1 MKPERKPCGTRS
13 PRETARREL
22 PSTAATEMII
32 RRKEKEL
39 ERKEERTRVRKR
51 PMGKR
56 TRNRAGSTTPLGVA
70 PAVRS
75 ALFLHE
81 GPGGSQ
87 RGAGPGLQLPNVSD
101 LSGVGGKGTAS
112 MAKENPFMSCF
123 DTAVLED
130 GQPKVQ
136 DPVWTTKALKQPG
149 WKEKKGSRNNR
160 AGNNHRGK
168 PLHDLESWSELTSLD
183 QLPKKWWKPTENS
196 KGGYQYQTE
205 VKILGRYVGCLLD
218 GCAGC
223 NSVTEELVVGAI
235 KAALKDSISTDS
247 SKFPVAQLEC
257 WPKEEVVMGL
267 ANGAPIN
274 LKGAAVI
281 RVTFPEVTGK
291 KDREI
296 LVRAKIIAKGCST
309 WQGLILGGR
318 ALHAVERGGLGFR
331 PGANAHIFDA
341 LGARLPRKEETEEY
355 AEHAYP
361 HVAVQKSL
369 FERAWDKES
378 EVRGSF
384 DVLWQGALGW

>member
-1 MKPERKPCGTRS
+1 MKPERKPCGARS

-51 PMGKR
+51 PMGNGQETVQVLQHRWGLHPRFEVPFFARRTGRLTAWRGSRTPTPQCLRFIKR
-56 TRNRAGSTTPLGVA
+56 WR
-70 PAVRS
+70 
-75 ALFLHE
+75 E
-81 GPGGSQ
+81 
-87 RGAGPGLQLPNVSD
+87 
-101 LSGVGGKGTAS
+101 
-112 MAKENPFMSCF
+112 SCF

-183 QLPKKWWKPTENS
+183 QLPKKWWKLTVNS

-235 KAALKDSISTDS
+235 KAALKDNIPADS

-257 WPKEEVVMGL
+257 FGQ
-267 ANGAPIN
+267 
-274 LKGAAVI
+274 
-281 RVTFPEVTGK
+281 K
-291 KDREI
+291 K
-296 LVRAKIIAKGCST
+296 
-309 WQGLILGGR
+309 
-318 ALHAVERGGLGFR
+318 
-331 PGANAHIFDA
+331 
-341 LGARLPRKEETEEY
+341 
-355 AEHAYP
+355 
-361 HVAVQKSL
+361 KS
-369 FERAWDKES
+369 
-378 EVRGSF
+378 
-384 DVLWQGALGW
+384 